1 METRRNAMKLAVAGS
16 VAIPSLALAGQ
27 SGSAPHADQPAA
39 GQETSCNQT
48 IPNWPR
54 GIEGQRK
61 ADLGD
66 GRYLNPILS
75 GDFPDPSI
83 LKDGEDY
90 YMTHSSFDASPGL
103 LIWHSR
109 DLVNWQAVGPALARP
124 LGTVFAVDIAKHDG
138 RYFIYIPFMAAPWS
152 KGLKSFANIYVIHA
166 ASMHGPWSDPI
177 DLNIAGLID
186 PGHVVGEDGQRYL
199 FLNGGKRVRLA
210 PDGLATAGP
219 VEDAYEAWHYPDT
232 WVTEAF
238 SPEGPKLF
246 RRGDYFYLVN
256 AVGGT
261 GGPATG
267 HMIVAARSRSINGPW
282 ENCPHNPIQ
291 RTVSAAERWWSRGHA
306 TCVEGP
312 DGGWSMVYHGYENGY
327 RTLGR
332 QTLLEPIAW
341 QADGWFRA
349 MGGDLSQPLPK
360 PSRAPAS
367 PHGMAHSDD
376 FHSLALGTL
385 WTLYASAPDEAARVH
400 LDTNALVLAGKG
412 RGPADCSPLTQQVG
426 DRAYEVTVE
435 VEILGEAQGG
445 LLLFFDDRLFLGMGI
460 DGTHMTTYRGGKAGY
475 WQEPAPATR
484 RLHMRIVNDHQIVTF
499 FYGTDGVAWTR
510 HGVRSEVSG
519 YNANTIDDLLSLR
532 PALFAA
538 GSGHV
543 AFRKFHYRALE

>member
-1 METRRNAMKLAVAGS
+1 MENRRRAMKLTLAGAAALPAMARVAG
-16 VAIPSLALAGQ
+16 
-27 SGSAPHADQPAA
+27 APPARTTAPAA
-39 GQETSCNQT
+39 AQETACGQV
-48 IPNWPR
+48 PPVWPR

-66 GRYLNPILS
+66 GRYLNPVLA
-75 GDFPDPSI
+75 GDYPDPSI

-109 DLVNWQAVGPALARP
+109 DLVNWWPVGPALARP
-124 LGTVFAVDIAKHDG
+124 LGTVFAVDVARHAG

-152 KGLKSFANIYVIHA
+152 KGLKDFANIYVIHA
-166 ASMHGPWSDPI
+166 PSMQGPWSDPI
-177 DLNIAGLID
+177 DLGIGGLID

-199 FLNGGKRVRLA
+199 FLNGGKRVRLT

-219 VEDAYEAWHYPDT
+219 VEDAYRAWHYPDD
-232 WVTEAF
+232 WITEAF

-246 RRGDYFYLVN
+246 RRGEFFYLVN

-267 HMIVAARSRSINGPW
+267 HMIVAARARSIDGPW

-291 RTVSAAERWWSRGHA
+291 RTASAAERWWSRGHA

-312 DGGWSMVYHGYENGY
+312 GGQWYMVYHGYENGY

-349 MGGDLSQPLPK
+349 TGGDLSGPLPK
-360 PSRAPAS
+360 PAHVPAH
-367 PHGMAHSDD
+367 PHGMPRSDD
-376 FHSLALGTL
+376 FQDLLLGTL
-385 WTLYASAPDEAARVH
+385 WTLYASAPDEAGRVRI
-400 LDTNALVLAGKG
+400 DGDALVLAGKG
-412 RGPADCSPLTQQVG
+412 YGPADGSPLTQQVG
-426 DRAYEVTVE
+426 DRAYEITVE
-435 VEILGEAQGG
+435 VELLGDAQGG

-460 DGTHMTTYRGGKAGY
+460 DGRRMTTYRGGKAAY

-484 RLHMRIVNDHQIVTF
+484 KLHMRIVNDHQIVTF
-499 FYGTDGVAWTR
+499 FYSEDGTTWTR
-510 HGVRSEVSG
+510 HAVRSEVSG

-538 GSGHV
+538 GAGHV
-543 AFRKFHYRALE
+543 AFRRFRYRALD